1 MKKLLAVIA
10 TMGFAGVSLANDTPI
25 TGSVASKC
33 TVYTD
38 VAGVYGNPTPDELNT
53 DPTDG
58 GVDPIVRYDVS
69 IADYYTAKI
78 SWPDQFA
85 SSPTLTDAL
94 NWDGE
99 VTVSSTSDAGMSGY
113 EAAKVEYDNVTE
125 YDLTVAGSTWFQ
137 VESSVTYGYEK
148 SLPGGDYV
156 ANVTAECIAN

>member
-1 MKKLLAVIA
+1 MKKILAIFA
-10 TMGFAGVSLANDTPI
+10 SLSIAGVSFANDTPI

-38 VAGVYGNPTPDELNT
+38 VAGVYGNPAPDELDT
-53 DPTDG
+53 DPIKG
-58 GVDPIVRYDVS
+58 GVDPIVRYDVT

-78 SWPDQFA
+78 SWPNEFS
-85 SSPTLTDAL
+85 SSPSLTDSL

-99 VTVSSTSDAGMSGY
+99 VSVSSTSDAGMSGY

-125 YDLTVAGSTWFQ
+125 FDLTVAGSTWFK
-137 VESSVTYGYEK
+137 VESNVSYGYEK

-156 ANVTAECIAN
+156 ATVTAECIAN